1 VCPIVAASLIGQSAS
16 MQGLGNSL
24 LAQAEKDGLARTYAP
39 VTAPPGLRI
48 SQQGGVWGVNNAPCA
63 CFLVSLASRWLRLD
77 HARHD

>member
-48 SQQGGVWGVNNAPCA
+48 SHQGGVWG
-63 CFLVSLASRWLRLD
+63 
-77 HARHD
+77 